1 MLCELSYLCY
11 VLPEKLEN
19 TPNYIQ
25 QWKNGFDE

>member
-19 TPNYIQ
+19 TPNYTAMEE
-25 QWKNGFDE
+25 WFDE